1 MHDFEKGNP
10 GHLRGR
16 REQKRGSASV
26 IAVVALVGFAAVACS
41 SRDAQR
47 SAGKDEETRS
57 IAQSATLDTSPSGGG
72 RSHVLSDSSDG
83 AVGITVTL
91 PGSGWSGEPGGSAL
105 ETGPNGFDPPD
116 GAGIIA
122 FTVDNGFYVYGDPC
136 EWQSTRPK
144 KPATTVDDL
153 AAALANQPSRNASA
167 PEDITVDGY
176 AGKRITLH
184 VPDDAVFSDCDEG
197 IFATFG
203 VAGDDLALYVQG
215 PGEIDEIWIV
225 DVNGRLVVLD
235 GGYYAGTPQNSVD
248 ELHAIVSSAT
258 FD

>member
-1 MHDFEKGNP
+1 MRTHHAG
-10 GHLRGR
+10 LV
-16 REQKRGSASV
+16 A
-26 IAVVALVGFAAVACS
+26 VALMVAAAGCTPSAVSPAPS
-41 SRDAQR
+41 TAKPTASARSR
-47 SAGKDEETRS
+47 T
-57 IAQSATLDTSPSGGG
+57 
-72 RSHVLSDSSDG
+72 HVLSDSSDPRG
-83 AVGITVTL
+83 AVGITVTM
-91 PGSGWSGEPGGSAL
+91 PVYGWSGEPGGWAL
-105 ETGPNGFDPPD
+105 ETGPSGFDPPD

-122 FTVDNGFYVYGDPC
+122 FTVDKEFYVYGDPC
-136 EWQSTRPK
+136 EWRITRPK

-176 AGKRITLH
+176 AGKNVTLH

-197 IFATFG
+197 NFATFG
-203 VAGDDLALYVQG
+203 VAGEDPALYVQG

-235 GGYYAGTPQNSVD
+235 GGYYAGTPQNSLD

>member
-1 MHDFEKGNP
+1 MHDFERRNP
-10 GHLRGR
+10 GRHGR
-16 REQKRGSASV
+16 FLA
-26 IAVVALVGFAAVACS
+26 VALMVAVAGCA
-41 SRDAQR
+41 RTPGTTGA
-47 SAGKDEETRS
+47 A
-57 IAQSATLDTSPSGGG
+57 SPPTAVSEPSPTPAS
-72 RSHVLSDSSDG
+72 RSHVLSDTSDRG
-83 AVGITVTL
+83 GSAIGITVTI
-91 PGSGWSGEPGGSAL
+91 PDGWSGEPGGWAM
-105 ETGPNGFDPPD
+105 ETGPSGFDPPD

-122 FTVDNGFYVYGDPC
+122 FTVDKEFYVYGDPC
-136 EWQSTRPK
+136 EWKSTRPK

-167 PEDITVDGY
+167 PEDITVDRY
-176 AGKRITLH
+176 AGKKVTLH

-197 IFATFG
+197 NFATFG
-203 VAGDDLALYVQG
+203 VAGEDPALYVQG

-235 GGYYAGTPQNSVD
+235 GGYYAGTPQDSVD